1 MKWVPMITVLA
12 EKGKPMRLIDADSL
26 TKRLQHLWNTH
37 DYVDFNK
44 KDVRDVWDELEN
56 TPTIDAVEVV
66 RCKDC
71 RYKPVGTGCNHD
83 LEFPVHYK
91 CPCECDDYWYS
102 WMPKDNFFCGNGER
116 KKTDG

>member
-1 MKWVPMITVLA
+1 
-12 EKGKPMRLIDADSL
+12 MRILDADALLKMINS
-26 TKRLQHLWNTH
+26 
-37 DYVDFNK
+37 K
-44 KDVRDVWDELEN
+44 KGMIGCTGLRNYINFMAKDDKD
-56 TPTIDAVEVV
+56 IVEVV

-102 WMPKDNFFCGNGER
+102 WMPKDDFFCGNGER
-116 KKTDG
+116 RTNATD